1 MDNNYL
7 ISVIF
12 FVIAALF
19 FVRNIRASKSAK
31 QHILEGEKF
40 LEENALREGVVTTPT
55 GLQYEVLEE
64 GNGTNHPTLTSL
76 VKVHYQGSLIDG
88 KVFNDSLKM
97 NRPISFKLK
106 QVIKGWQEGVQTMVV
121 GQKTRFYIPY
131 TLAYGKRQSG
141 PIPPGSTLIFEIKL
155 LEIK

>member
-7 ISVIF
+7 ISIIF

-19 FVRNIRASKSAK
+19 LMKNFRASKLAK
-31 QHILEGEKF
+31 QHILEGEQF
-40 LEENALREGVVTTPT
+40 LKENGQKEGVITTPS

-64 GNGTNHPTLTSL
+64 GNGTNHPTLNSL
-76 VKVHYQGSLIDG
+76 VKVHYQGALINGTIFNNSLER
-88 KVFNDSLKM
+88 NQ
-97 NRPISFKLK
+97 PISFKLK

-131 TLAYGKRQSG
+131 HLAYGKRQSG